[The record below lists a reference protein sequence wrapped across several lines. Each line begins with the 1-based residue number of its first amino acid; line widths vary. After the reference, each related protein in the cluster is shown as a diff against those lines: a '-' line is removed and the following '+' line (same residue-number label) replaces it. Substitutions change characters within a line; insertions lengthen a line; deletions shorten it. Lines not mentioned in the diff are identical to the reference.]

1 MLHQHPSEHFPIC
14 SAEEQWGCSGQATS
28 AGASDVAVA
37 DRLSG
42 YPCFSAG
49 WAPAC
54 LLFSSAFPSA
64 ICQGPQGLRGWAAL
78 SCLPDWY
85 STSLRSQTICLSMQT
100 KTKTKRKKRRTDC
113 AWQLVRG
120 KVWEQTQNLGEKR
133 FLKHPTHIHTEM
145 MKQNREG
152 KGVKGWCKE
161 IQHCHRLFGRNKR
174 KSYQSKHTKSMPCGH
189 TNT

>member
-1 MLHQHPSEHFPIC
+1 MGRLPVQEPLML
-14 SAEEQWGCSGQATS
+14 QWLIAWADTH
-28 AGASDVAVA
+28 ASLLGEL
-37 DRLSG
+37 RLA
-42 YPCFSAG
+42 CFSPRPSHQPSAR
-49 WAPAC
+49 ALRDSEAELLFPAC
-54 LLFSSAFPSA
+54 LTGILPH
-64 ICQGPQGLRGWAAL
+64 CGLRL
-78 SCLPDWY
+78 SAYPCKPKQKQ
-85 STSLRSQTICLSMQT
+85 RE
-100 KTKTKRKKRRTDC
+100 KKRRTDC